1 MFRSL
6 GGIGSGEFKKEDGN
20 PLLTSPRRLEDALNA
35 SHRAKRLWNTFF
47 VLACC
52 AAVFVDPLYCYIY
65 VIHEDTEHKHMT
77 EDTKLAVVFICLRL
91 IVDVLYMIDIII
103 SVQRIVRR
111 KKLKNIAKQ
120 FGACCGRTK
129 SGYQTTE
136 VRSASPKG
144 CRSIN
149 ASLIRRSLV
158 ALPIVEVNIH

>member
-6 GGIGSGEFKKEDGN
+6 GGLEDSKKEDGD
-20 PLLTSPRRLEDALNA
+20 PLLTSARRLEDALNA
-35 SHRAKRLWNTFF
+35 SHRGKRMWNTFF

-52 AAVFVDPLYCYIY
+52 AAVFVDPLYCYVY
-65 VIHEDTEHKHMT
+65 VIHEDTENKSIT
-77 EDTKLAVVFICLRL
+77 DDTTLLVAFICLRL

-103 SVQRIVRR
+103 SVPRILTR
-111 KKLKNIAKQ
+111 KKLKNIAEK
-120 FGACCGRTK
+120 FGACCGRTR
-129 SGYQTTE
+129 SGDQTTA

-144 CRSIN
+144 YQSIN